1 MLRVTRKNE
10 VFDLQKLLVGT
21 DFSARSD
28 RAIRRAT
35 LLARKLGASLRL
47 AHVVDGDQ
55 SQAMIDSDAAAAG
68 RILEETASNLR
79 SHDRLDIDWAVIV
92 DDVQQGILA
101 AADDYSADLVILG
114 PNRKRFRDIFIGTT
128 AERMVQRTTR
138 PLLIAAGTPASPY
151 EHTLLAL
158 DFDEASKAAA
168 RHALAIGIFDLTDVV
183 VMHAF
188 DAPAEGRLR
197 TAMDDPAS
205 IDQYVEQER
214 QNATGKFN
222 ALLSELDLPNTC
234 RIVVSMGGSP
244 AGAILDAAKESGSEL
259 IVMGANQ
266 RSGFERAFVGSV
278 AADVIRDAHRDILI
292 IPTDVEA

>member
-1 MLRVTRKNE
+1 MVA
-10 VFDLQKLLVGT
+10 T

-47 AHVVDGDQ
+47 VHVVDGDQ
-55 SQAMIDSDAAAAG
+55 SQAMIDSDYQAAD
-68 RILEETASNLR
+68 RILGETASTLR
-79 SHDRLDIDWAVIV
+79 SHDQIEADAIVIV
-92 DDVQQGILA
+92 DDVQNGILA
-101 AADDYSADLVILG
+101 AADQYSADLVILG
-114 PNRKRFRDIFIGTT
+114 RNRPRLLDIFVGTT

-138 PLLIAAGTPASPY
+138 PLLIAVGTPTSHY

-168 RHALAIGIFDLTDVV
+168 RHALAIGIFDHTDVV

-197 TAMDDPAS
+197 TAMEESANIDD
-205 IDQYVEQER
+205 YVEQER
-214 QNATGKFN
+214 ERAAGKLE
-222 ALLSELDLPNTC
+222 ALLAELDLPKGCQT
-234 RIVVSMGGSP
+234 VVSIGGSA
-244 AGAILDAAKESGSEL
+244 AGAILDAARNAGSEL

-266 RSGFERAFVGSV
+266 RTGFVRAFVGSV
-278 AADVIRDAHRDILI
+278 AANVISDAHRDVLI
-292 IPTDVEA
+292 IPPESET